1 MPKKIGNTSQ
11 NIPSFLIILLGIL
24 LLVGAASCRANQ
36 TQELPAVEIST
47 AEPVLTDV
55 PAPTAVED
63 VAVLADPIAEKV
75 DECLACHTDKQTLV
89 DTADPVVDLE
99 SESSGEG

>member
-1 MPKKIGNTSQ
+1 MPKKIGFSSQ
-11 NIPSFLIILLGIL
+11 NMPSFLFMLLGLL
-24 LLVGAASCRANQ
+24 LLVGAVSCQADQ
-36 TQELPAVEIST
+36 TQQLPEPTSA
-47 AEPVLTDV
+47 PVLTEA
-55 PAPTAVED
+55 PEPTAVGDE
-63 VAVLADPIAEKV
+63 AALASQAEVNV